1 MDTYDFIIVGAGASG
16 CLLASRLAHALKG
29 DQILLIEA
37 GGENSST
44 KYQGFGDRNFTLAT
58 APGYNWG
65 YKTVPQENLEGREI
79 DQSRGKGLGG
89 STAINFCVWTR
100 GPRSDYERWAHLIG
114 DDTWSWPV
122 VNQRYKKIERVA
134 NPPDGY
140 GEYVNFGSKASESH
154 GKVDVGFPDG
164 WDPEFGT
171 YLKGVYH
178 DGYPVALDIN
188 NGNPIGLGVMQ
199 HSISKRYR
207 VTAASAFL
215 LDRSSNLTIMTGKVV
230 ERVIN
235 DGQKI
240 TGVALSER
248 TISARKEVIISAGP
262 IDSPKI
268 LHLSGIGPAAE
279 LDKLGIQCIKDLPAI
294 GKNLHDRLF
303 LELVTVRKPGTAHRT
318 SYLMSS
324 PEAFEEARRQWMKD
338 QTGPLS
344 DFHLPQMIGYLKS
357 KAVGES
363 KELEML
369 EPEVREAIK
378 SDTSPD
384 LELISHI
391 GSPSVST
398 PEQYIAMATA
408 CMNLQS
414 RGSITLRSKNPAD
427 TPIVDP
433 NFLHEDFDKR
443 VAIEAV
449 REAMTFLECPTLK
462 ESHVRFAAE
471 PESMSDEDILVK
483 TAFVRKTAVSMWH
496 TCGTVAMGR
505 PGSPDTCIDPEF
517 RVLGLKGLRV
527 VDMSVAPFL
536 PSAHTQA
543 MAYLVGQTAAE
554 KIIEEYT
561 GL

>member
-16 CLLASRLAHALKG
+16 CLLASRLAHTLKE

-44 KYQGFGDRNFTLAT
+44 EYQGFGDRNFTLAT

-65 YKTVPQENLEGREI
+65 YKTVPQENLEDREI

-100 GPRSDYERWAHLIG
+100 GPRSDYERWAQLVG

-122 VNQRYKKIERVA
+122 VNQRYKKIERVS

-140 GEYVNFGSKASESH
+140 RDYVDLGTKASESY
-154 GKVDVGFPDG
+154 GQVDVGFPDG

-178 DGYPVALDIN
+178 DGYPATLDIN
-188 NGNPIGLGVMQ
+188 NGNPIGLGILQ
-199 HSISKRYR
+199 SSISKRSR

-215 LDRSSNLTIMTGKVV
+215 LDKPSNLTIITGKVV

-248 TISARKEVIISAGP
+248 ITDLTEVNVRKEVILSAGP

-324 PEAFEEARRQWMKD
+324 PEAFEEARKQWMKD

-344 DFHLPQMIGYLKS
+344 DSYLPQMVGYLKS

-363 KELEML
+363 RELEML
-369 EPEVREAIK
+369 EPEVKEAIK

-398 PEQYIAMATA
+398 PEHYIALATA

-414 RGSITLRSKNPAD
+414 RGSITLRSKNPSD
-427 TPIVDP
+427 TPLVDP

-449 REAMTFLECPTLK
+449 HEAMAFLQSPTLK
-462 ESHVRFAAE
+462 ENHVRYAAE
-471 PESMSDEDILVK
+471 PESMSDEDIL
-483 TAFVRKTAVSMWH
+483 AFVRKTAISMWH

-505 PGSPDTCIDPEF
+505 ADSPDTCVDTDF

-536 PSAHTQA
+536 PR
-543 MAYLVGQTAAE
+543 
-554 KIIEEYT
+554 
-561 GL
+561 